1 MLNLPT
7 LSPEQ
12 LKTLPREQMEDLL
25 RDVLEIKEV
34 LSRRQLNRYQPYPK
48 QMAFHAAGARHRERL
63 LMAGNQLGKT
73 YAGGAECAYHL
84 TGKYPEWWE
93 GRRFDHPVRA
103 WAGSKGSEAT
113 RDGIQRILV
122 GEPKD
127 KAVWGTGL
135 IPGDDITDTSLRQG
149 LADSIDSVLVKHAT
163 GGNSTLGFKS
173 YDQGRERWQGETLD
187 FVWFDEEPDMAI
199 YMEGLTRTNA
209 TGGMVY
215 MTFTPLLGMSDVVMM
230 FLKECGIGWP
240 RSGEQYG
247 SNPFLPRQ
255 VHSWQWGQG
264 LTAGKD
270 RHLAPSLF
278 PGSSSRRPRSSPLIN
293 P

>member
-12 LKTLPREQMEDLL
+12 LRNLPRERMEELL
-25 RDVLEIKEV
+25 SDVLEIKAV
-34 LSRRQLNRYQPYPK
+34 LSRRQLNRYEPYQK
-48 QMAFHAAGARHRERL
+48 QIAFHRAGKIHRERL

-84 TGKYPEWWE
+84 TGKYPEGWE

-113 RDGIQRILV
+113 RDGIQRILI

-127 KAVWGTGL
+127 RSVWGTGL

-149 LADSIDSVLVKHAT
+149 LADCIDSVLVKHVT
-163 GGNSTLGFKS
+163 GAKSTLGFKS

-187 FVWFDEEPDMAI
+187 FVWFDEEPPLEVD
-199 YMEGLTRTNA
+199 MEGLTRTNA

-230 FLKECGIGWP
+230 FLNECGIG
-240 RSGEQYG
+240 
-247 SNPFLPRQ
+247 
-255 VHSWQWGQG
+255 
-264 LTAGKD
+264 T
-270 RHLAPSLF
+270 
-278 PGSSSRRPRSSPLIN
+278 
-293 P
+293 

>member
-1 MLNLPT
+1 MLNLPQ
-7 LSPEQ
+7 LSPEL

-34 LSRRQLNRYQPYPK
+34 LSRRRLNRYEPYPK
-48 QMAFHAAGARHRERL
+48 QIAFHTAGAHHRERL

-84 TGKYPEWWE
+84 TGRYPEWWE

-127 KAVWGTGL
+127 GSFGELVSFQVT
-135 IPGDDITDTSLRQG
+135 ILRTHPSAGSRRLHRFRLGQ
-149 LADSIDSVLVKHAT
+149 ARHRRQF
-163 GGNSTLGFKS
+163 TLGFKS

-187 FVWFDEEPDMAI
+187 FVWFDEEPPLDV

-230 FLKECGIGWP
+230 FLQECGIG
-240 RSGEQYG
+240 
-247 SNPFLPRQ
+247 
-255 VHSWQWGQG
+255 
-264 LTAGKD
+264 T
-270 RHLAPSLF
+270 
-278 PGSSSRRPRSSPLIN
+278 
-293 P
+293 